1 MKANIKQVKIVIPNE
16 VILKRV
22 NSTPT
27 LKRLSKL
34 NLVVGENTENVNHY
48 QFSEMKRMYPIL
60 GIDIVEL

>member
-60 GIDIVEL
+60 GIDIIEL